1 MKHLLMCLGT
11 AVVTVI
17 GLHLLGVV
25 TLILALLVD
34 FVNEGFGR
42 LTSGLEI
49 FLEEATDFLFI
60 FSGGYPVGSIVV
72 AIIVWIIL
80 WIFVEVASESL

>member
-1 MKHLLMCLGT
+1 
-11 AVVTVI
+11 
-17 GLHLLGVV
+17 
-25 TLILALLVD
+25 
-34 FVNEGFGR
+34 
-42 LTSGLEI
+42 LEI

-80 WIFVEVASESL
+80 WIFVEAAAGEL